1 MNDLFKNYT
10 LTIELFLM
18 KGIVLER
25 ACDDLEQYQV
35 SGNVSTAH
43 DDCQR
48 LVWRLADERKK
59 LLLEIDLL
67 REQLIA
73 SIIKLSETIVIDAV
87 EVSITKEKYF
97 KNKGSV

>member
-1 MNDLFKNYT
+1 MNDLFKKYT
-10 LTIELFLM
+10 LSVELFLM

-25 ACDDLEQYQV
+25 ACDDLDQYQF
-35 SGNVSTAH
+35 SGNISTAH

-48 LVWRLADERKK
+48 LVWRLADERKQ

-67 REQLIA
+67 REKLIA

-87 EVSITKEKYF
+87 EVSVHKEKYF